1 MALVPTRTATHADWI
16 SSNPVLANGEVGLE
30 SDTGVVKT
38 GDGVTAWSA
47 LPTSDVFQTSA
58 QIAGDIAN
66 ETGTG
71 PAVFGTSPTLTTPVL
86 GDATATTLTSSG
98 INVSAGNDTSS
109 GATVTAPSVSS
120 GVAFTPST
128 TKNAQVTFQFAAA
141 TGSYTLTY
149 GPSTGAE
156 NTLASAAATLINE
169 SAVVSFMV
177 PKGWKVVLT
186 LTTVTLAATLVTT
199 F

>member
-1 MALVPTRTATHADWI
+1 MASNVLTPTRTETAANWA
-16 SSNPVLANGEVGLE
+16 SSNPILPKGDVALE
-30 SDTGVVKT
+30 TDTGVVKQ
-38 GDGVTAWSA
+38 GDGVRTYKNLPIAEYKELSA
-47 LPTSDVFQTSA
+47 TRLIKFADA
-58 QIAGDIAN
+58 
-66 ETGTG
+66 TGTG
-71 PAVFGTSPTLTTPVL
+71 KIVFGTGPTLSAVPVI
-86 GDATATTLTSSG
+86 SSL
-98 INVSAGNDTSS
+98 GNDTSA
-109 GATVTAPSVSS
+109 GATVSAPTVSS

-156 NTLASAAATLINE
+156 NTLGSAVATLINE
-169 SAVVSFMV
+169 SALVSFMV